1 MKKINNKGLSLV
13 ELIIVLS
20 IMAVVV
26 SIATL
31 SIKGAMTKPAE
42 ECAEKIVNSLKSA
55 RITTMGKEDCVMILR
70 QDALKDTVFMEQKI
84 TNAAGDTTTKTVT
97 VGKKG
102 LSVKLHIKGDGPT
115 SYTNLCDF
123 GLGGVEL
130 RFRRDTGGFYP
141 IPGTS
146 FYYDEI
152 VVEKGDRVCKV
163 KLANLTGN
171 VSME

>member
-1 MKKINNKGLSLV
+1 MKKLNDKGLSLV

-31 SIKGAMTKPAE
+31 SIRGAMTKPAE
-42 ECAEKIVNSLKSA
+42 ECAEKIVNGLKAA
-55 RITTMGKEDCVMILR
+55 RITTMGKESCVLVLK
-70 QDALKDTVFMEQKI
+70 QASDKDTVYLEQRI
-84 TNAAGDTTTKTVT
+84 TNAAGDTTNKLST

-102 LSVKLHIKGDGPT
+102 VSVKLHIKGDGAT
-115 SYTNLCDF
+115 SYTNLYDF
-123 GLGGVEL
+123 APGGVEL

-152 VVEKGDRVCKV
+152 VVEKGDRVCKI

-171 VSME
+171 VSIE

>member
-1 MKKINNKGLSLV
+1 MRKINDKGLSLV

-42 ECAEKIVNSLKSA
+42 ECAEKIVNSLKAA
-55 RITTMGKEDCVMILR
+55 RINTMGKVYCVIVLK
-70 QDALKDTVFMEQKI
+70 QDSDKDTVFLEQRIRNVEGNI
-84 TNAAGDTTTKTVT
+84 TNKQFT

-102 LSVKLHIKGDGPT
+102 LSVKLHLKENGMTG
-115 SYTNLCDF
+115 YANLYDF
-123 GLGGVEL
+123 APGGVEL
-130 RFRRDTGGFYP
+130 SFKRDTGGFYP
-141 IPGTS
+141 ISGTS
-146 FYYDEI
+146 CYVDEI
-152 VVEKGDRVCKV
+152 VVEKGDRVCTI
-163 KLANLTGN
+163 KLENLTGN